1 MATIREKGAYQWHVQ
16 VRRRGWPTQSK
27 TLRTR
32 KEAEAWARE
41 VETQMDKAV
50 FVDRTPAE
58 RTTFREVLER
68 YLVEVTD
75 KRPGEASRKGERA
88 RIERFIR
95 EEPELCAHA
104 VANLTPEH
112 FEDWRDRRLQQIVRR
127 GREGGRGRY
136 KPVAWVPKLRKDGSL
151 RANAVKPKAA
161 PKAAKT
167 VAPGT
172 VRRELTTL
180 KRVIDHCKKRL
191 KLISNPV
198 NSEDVRRPSVYD
210 ERDVRLRPEE
220 IARLL
225 EVCRLSDNPWLAPF
239 VELAFET
246 GARRGSL
253 LRLEWRDVNFGRRTA
268 LLRGV
273 KNSRRPEVVIDHPVA
288 LSPRAL
294 EILRDLEASR
304 DKKEPRVLPT
314 TADAVQT
321 AFGRARAKANVRH
334 FRLHDAR
341 HERASSLVE
350 AGWSDSQ
357 VMAMTGHRDPKSLRR
372 YVNLRR
378 EHLADA
384 LALLP
389 STASR

>member
-1 MATIREKGAYQWHVQ
+1 
-16 VRRRGWPTQSK
+16 
-27 TLRTR
+27 
-32 KEAEAWARE
+32 
-41 VETQMDKAV
+41 
-50 FVDRTPAE
+50 
-58 RTTFREVLER
+58 
-68 YLVEVTD
+68 
-75 KRPGEASRKGERA
+75 
-88 RIERFIR
+88 
-95 EEPELCAHA
+95 
-104 VANLTPEH
+104 
-112 FEDWRDRRLQQIVRR
+112 
-127 GREGGRGRY
+127 
-136 KPVAWVPKLRKDGSL
+136 VPKLKKDGSL
-151 RANAVKPKAA
+151 RANAAKPKAG
-161 PKAAKT
+161 PKPSKT

-180 KRVIDHCKKRL
+180 KRAIDHCKKRL

-198 NSEDVRRPSVYD
+198 NSEDVRRPSVHD
-210 ERDVRLRPEE
+210 ERDVRLTPEE

-225 EVCRLSDNPWLAPF
+225 EVCRQSDNPWLAPLD
-239 VELAFET
+239 ELAFET

-253 LRLEWRDVNFGRRTA
+253 IRLEWRDVNFGRRTA

-273 KNSRRPEVVIDHPVA
+273 KNSRRPEIVIDHPQA

-294 EILRDLEASR
+294 EILRDLDASR
-304 DKKEPRVLPT
+304 NQKEPRVFPT
-314 TADAVQT
+314 TADAVQA

-378 EHLADA
+378 EHLADE
-384 LALLP
+384 LAKLP
-389 STASR
+389 PTVSR